1 MSLLADF
8 LASKRPYLND
18 GGIETDLIFN
28 RGFELPLFSSFVL
41 LKDQQGRVALEAYFG
56 EYLDLAEAEGRG
68 FLLDTATWRANA
80 GWGPKL
86 GLNLAGLRDINLQA
100 VQFAQAIKAGRRGN
114 VPILINGIIGPC
126 GDGYAPHQLFTPDE
140 AEDLHRPQMQ
150 ALAECGVDLVTAMTM
165 THPGEAIGVIRSA
178 QAAGLRVAV
187 SFTLETDGRLPVGT
201 PLGDVI
207 REVDAATGGAAVYFG
222 INCAHP
228 THFLDQL
235 AGDWTKRIG
244 VVRANASRQSHA
256 ELDDATTL
264 DDGDPKE
271 FAPLYEGLAA
281 RLPSL
286 RVVGGCCGTDCRH
299 VHAMAQSL

>member
-150 ALAECGVDLVTAMTM
+150 ALAEGGVDLVTAMTM

-281 RLPSL
+281 RLPSI